1 MVIQYL
7 EEANMTALAVL
18 GGIVGA
24 GFLMVFSSIFT
35 GYTLSVL
42 WGWFVVPTFGA
53 PALHIVPAIGVA
65 IVVSYLTYQTH
76 NCQKE
81 KKSFGETIVEETVMA
96 VLRPSYVLFFGW
108 IVHLFM

>member
-1 MVIQYL
+1 
-7 EEANMTALAVL
+7 MTALAVL

-42 WGWFVVPTFGA
+42 WGWFVVPTFGV

-76 NCQKE
+76 DCVKE
-81 KKSFGETIVEETVMA
+81 EMSYGKAIGKGIAMA
-96 VLRPSYVLFFGW
+96 ILKPSLALFFGW
-108 IVHLFM
+108 IVRLFM